1 MYTLGYI
8 SKQGRE
14 VHELIPRAP
23 VERLHSHPSDSG
35 AHRPRRYLLS
45 GLRLTTFS
53 IPQEAGRYAALI
65 AARLATGKS
74 S

>member
-23 VERLHSHPSDSG
+23 VERLVIPVIQ
-35 AHRPRRYLLS
+35 ALT
-45 GLRLTTFS
+45 GLDGIYFQAL
-53 IPQEAGRYAALI
+53 IPQW
-65 AARLATGKS
+65 
-74 S
+74 